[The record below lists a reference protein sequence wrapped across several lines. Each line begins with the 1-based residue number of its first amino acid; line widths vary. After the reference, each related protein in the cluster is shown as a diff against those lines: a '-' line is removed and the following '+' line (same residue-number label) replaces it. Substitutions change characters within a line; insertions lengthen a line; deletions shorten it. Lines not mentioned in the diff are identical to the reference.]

1 MDEPSSIM
9 LAEKAQSHSSNYRTF
24 RVIISDNG
32 YGTADKLYAEGR
44 QVLREYITTK
54 MECRTMLVKLDRR

>member
-1 MDEPSSIM
+1 MDEPSFIM
-9 LAEKAQSHSSNYRTF
+9 RAEKAQSDSSNYRTF
-24 RVIISDNG
+24 RVIINDND

-44 QVLREYITTK
+44 QVLREHITTK